1 MAYDPNV
8 LRRPPAR
15 LEEEKRRREDER
27 ELLRRQTYAKEPR
40 LASWTD
46 GSRAPWPSW

>member
-8 LRRPPAR
+8 LRRASAR

-27 ELLRRQTYAKEPR
+27 ELLMLFRGA
-40 LASWTD
+40 D
-46 GSRAPWPSW
+46 GQAQAQMLQLCQGVSKG

>member
-8 LRRPPAR
+8 LRRASAR
-15 LEEEKRRREDER
+15 LEEEPPGGRASCSGRPM
-27 ELLRRQTYAKEPR
+27 PR
-40 LASWTD
+40 SPGWPSWTD